1 MNEQKTTAPTLSS
14 SCIQIDFSAGTWTGS
29 KLDKKASEEIAT
41 INKANPT
48 MTNVYKKLLG
58 DCQEL
63 IAIRKSV
70 GNVRN
75 SHYRMTLPWSDMGL
89 RIIPTA
95 KYFDYHKQMTEYQN
109 EFYTM
114 LDKFIGVYDWA
125 VIQAETTLGDMFNKN
140 DYPSVDTLRAKFSWR
155 LSYIEMPKPEVS
167 EDFRIKI
174 GQEQADAIEE
184 QCAEYYSTMFQKAL
198 KDVAEP
204 LKNMSERLDYED
216 TGEVEEFTTEPS
228 DAHPEGRTLTRRLV
242 RIVSTG
248 EVVPFSKFAD
258 TLVSHATNASD
269 LLGVTSDPKY
279 VKIKQELDHA
289 FTGITPDA
297 LREDPTLRKTTK
309 QAVDNAIASLDF

>member
-14 SCIQIDFSAGTWTGS
+14 SCIQVDFSAGSWTGR
-29 KLDKKASEEIAT
+29 KLDRKASDEVEIQNNAHP
-41 INKANPT
+41 NMAN
-48 MTNVYKKLLG
+48 VHKKLLG

-63 IAIRKSV
+63 IAIRKFV

-140 DYPSVDTLRAKFSWR
+140 DYPSVDTLRAKFNWR
-155 LSYIEMPKPEVS
+155 LSYIPMPDAG
-167 EDFRIKI
+167 DFRVDI
-174 GQEQADAIEE
+174 GNEQADAIRE
-184 QCAEYYSTMFQKAL
+184 QCAEYYSTMFHQAIQEI
-198 KDVAEP
+198 AEP
-204 LKNMSERLDYED
+204 LKNMSERLDYSNGED
-216 TGEVEEFTTEPS
+216 KKVF
-228 DAHPEGRTLTRRLV
+228 R
-242 RIVSTG
+242 
-248 EVVPFSKFAD
+248 D
-258 TLVSHATNASD
+258 TLVSNVVTAID
-269 LLGVTSDPKY
+269 LLGVTSDPKFA
-279 VKIKQELDHA
+279 KIKQELDHA

-297 LREDPTLRKTTK
+297 LREDPYLRRTTK

>member
-1 MNEQKTTAPTLSS
+1 MNEPKTTAPNLAS
-14 SCIQIDFSAGTWTGS
+14 SCIQIDFSAGTWTGR
-29 KLDKKASEEIAT
+29 KLDRKASDEVEIQNRAHPRM
-41 INKANPT
+41 AN
-48 MTNVYKKLLG
+48 VHKKLLG

-63 IAIRKSV
+63 IAIRKFV

-89 RIIPTA
+89 RIIPTT

-114 LDKFIGVYDWA
+114 LDKFLGVYDWA

-140 DYPSVDTLRAKFSWR
+140 DYPTADTLRGKFNWR
-155 LSYIEMPKPEVS
+155 LSYIPMPDAG
-167 EDFRIKI
+167 DFRVDI
-174 GQEQADAIEE
+174 GNEQADAIRE
-184 QCAEYYSTMFQKAL
+184 QCAEYYSTMFHQAIQ
-198 KDVAEP
+198 EISSP
-204 LKNMSERLDYED
+204 LKSMSERLDYSDGED
-216 TGEVEEFTTEPS
+216 KKVF
-228 DAHPEGRTLTRRLV
+228 R
-242 RIVSTG
+242 
-248 EVVPFSKFAD
+248 D
-258 TLVSHATNASD
+258 TLVSNVVNAID
-269 LLGVTSDPKY
+269 LLGVTTDPKF